1 MTPDSPLTPESD
13 WEKIRNKLTVFLMVL
28 ESAERKEIKAE
39 LIKIAYVSIEEAK
52 ELLDTLEKRYKK

>member
-1 MTPDSPLTPESD
+1 
-13 WEKIRNKLTVFLMVL
+13 MVL